1 MTRSTYLMELAARK
15 ILVLDGAMGTMIQR
29 LGLEKED
36 FPLSSLLEDS
46 DGQRYAQGCNDL
58 LSITRPEVIYDI
70 HQAYITAGA
79 DIIETNTFGA
89 NRFSLEEYGLA
100 EHVYDLNLASVEVA
114 RMAVEEAER
123 EDESRF
129 VFIAGVVGPTGK
141 SASFSPSVDDPA
153 QRDAD
158 FQAFTTMYREQITAL
173 LDARVDALL
182 IETVFDTLAAKAALT
197 AATQLFSERGESVP
211 LMVSATF
218 SDGSRRT
225 LSGQTLEAFI
235 LSLCAYPL
243 FSLGVNCSTGA
254 AQMVPLIRELAECS
268 PFLTSAHPNAGFPN
282 QEGLYE
288 QTPGEFTALLTPV
301 LQEGCLSIVGGCC
314 GTTPAHIKALS
325 MAAATYK
332 PHQSTKIPE
341 ALRLSGWEPL
351 VVPREHQF
359 ITIGERAN
367 VAGSRKFA
375 RLIKE
380 GLYDQALSVARSQV
394 EQGAQIIDICMD
406 DAMIDAPLAMVR
418 FLRLAAA
425 DPIIARVP
433 VMVDSSSWE
442 VVQAALM
449 ELQGRGIV
457 NSISLKEGEEA
468 FLQKAQT
475 VARMGAAIVVMLFDE
490 QGQADTFERKCAVAE
505 RSYRLLVDTGI
516 FKPESIVIDPN
527 ILSIATGIDEH
538 DFYARDFIRAVQWIK
553 ERFPLVKTSGGLSNL
568 SFSFR
573 GNNALREAIHAVFLN
588 LAVEAG
594 LDMAIVNPA
603 MSFVADD
610 IPPSARAIIREALL
624 VESGDGLAARN
635 ALIELALSGSLE
647 VLAADSL
654 AQNPLVDAW
663 RSLPV
668 RERLAQAILRGD
680 DSYLEQDL
688 QEARD
693 EDAVALIEGPLMGG
707 MSHVGVLFGEG
718 RLFLPQVVRSA
729 RIMKKAVDI
738 LQPRLELASTQ
749 VSRCAG
755 TIVLATVKG
764 DVHDIGKNIVSLVLR
779 CNNFKVVDL
788 GVMVPAET
796 IVQAVLDERADM
808 VGLSGLITPSLAEMA
823 NVCRLFQLKGINLP
837 VLIGGATTSEEHTAR
852 KLFPLY
858 PNRVIHTK
866 DASHTVSVALQLV
879 SSHKD
884 AFMRTTADRYLAL
897 ASRPMESPLGLL
909 DLKAARLRRFRK
921 EKPAPLPAAYGIHTL
936 ENPPFEELLALVN
949 WRMFAAAW
957 RVSPNSAEAGKLE
970 QDTRALLE
978 RTDIRAVFEDS
989 TRAVVGI
996 FPACSLLEDVKVFE
1010 PTGASVLETLHFLRM
1025 QQVETDQKA
1034 FSLAD
1039 FILEGNLAPTDTI
1052 GLFVATAGIGIAPLV
1067 QELKTSGDEYSSLL
1081 VAMLADRLAEALSGY
1096 LHAKMAGTWWGYG
1109 DTLSIRPAPG
1119 YPSAP
1124 DHAQKLKIFNLLQAT
1139 ERIGVVLTDHYAM
1152 DPAAS
1157 VCGYYFVGEG
1167 CRYFSVGSIGQDQLS
1182 AYARVT
1188 GIDEASLSGS
1198 LVVKP

>member
-15 ILVLDGAMGTMIQR
+15 ILVLDGAMGTMIQQ
-29 LGLEKED
+29 LGFGKED
-36 FPLSSLLEDS
+36 FSLDSLLEDC
-46 DGQRYAQGCNDL
+46 DGQRYAPGCNDL
-58 LSITRPEVIYDI
+58 LSITRPEAIYEI
-70 HQAYITAGA
+70 HQAYIAAGA

-123 EDESRF
+123 ADESRF

-153 QRDAD
+153 LRDAD
-158 FQAFTTMYREQITAL
+158 FHAFIAIYREQITAL
-173 LDARVDALL
+173 LDARVDVLL
-182 IETVFDTLAAKAALT
+182 IETVFDTLVAKAALS
-197 AATQLFSERGESVP
+197 AAVQLFSERGESVP

-235 LSLCAYPL
+235 ISLLGFPL

-254 AQMVPLIRELAECS
+254 AQMVPLIRELAEAS

-282 QEGLYE
+282 QEGIYE
-288 QTPGEFTALLTPV
+288 QTPEEFTALLAPV

-314 GTTPAHIKALS
+314 GTTPAHIEALAKV
-325 MAAATYK
+325 AAACK
-332 PHQSTKIPE
+332 PHQVPMIQK

-351 VVPREHQF
+351 VVSQEHQF

-380 GLYDQALSVARSQV
+380 GKYDQALSVARSQV

-406 DAMIDAPLAMVR
+406 DAMLDAPLAMVR

-425 DPIIARVP
+425 DPMIARVP

-442 VVQAALM
+442 VVQVALA

-457 NSISLKEGEEA
+457 NSISLKEGEEP
-468 FLQKAQT
+468 FLQKAQF
-475 VARMGAAIVVMLFDE
+475 VARMGAAVVVMLFDE
-490 QGQADTFERKCAVAE
+490 QGQADTFERKCTVAE
-505 RSYRLLVDTGI
+505 RSYRLLVDSGI
-516 FKPESIVIDPN
+516 FKPESIVFDPN

-538 DFYARDFIRAVQWIK
+538 DFYARDFIRAVRWIK
-553 ERFPLVKTSGGLSNL
+553 QQFPLVKTSGGLSNL

-610 IPPSARAIIREALL
+610 VPQDARAIIREALL
-624 VESGDGLAARN
+624 VEEGDGLAARN
-635 ALIELALSGSLE
+635 ALVELALSQ
-647 VLAADSL
+647 SL
-654 AQNPLVDAW
+654 AILGEESSSRNPLVDAW

-668 RERLAQAILRGD
+668 KERLAEAILRGD
-680 DSYLEQDL
+680 DSHLEQDL
-688 QEARD
+688 MAAGD

-707 MSHVGVLFGEG
+707 MSHVGELFGEG

-729 RIMKKAVDI
+729 RIMKKAVDF
-738 LQPRLELASTQ
+738 LQPRLELAATQ
-749 VSRCAG
+749 VSRSAG

-796 IVQAVLDERADM
+796 IAQAVLDEHADM
-808 VGLSGLITPSLAEMA
+808 VGLSGLITPSLVEMA
-823 NVCRLFQLKGINLP
+823 QVCRLFQQKGINIP
-837 VLIGGATTSEEHTAR
+837 VLIGGATTSEEHTAV

-858 PNRVIHTK
+858 ANGVIHTK
-866 DASHTVSVALQLV
+866 DASHTVMVALQLV
-879 SSHKD
+879 STQKTS
-884 AFMRTTADRYLAL
+884 FMESTAARYLAL
-897 ASRPMESPLGLL
+897 ASRPKDAAVGTL
-909 DLKAARLRRFRK
+909 DMQAARQRRYRK
-921 EKPAPLPAAYGIHTL
+921 EKPAPMPLSFGIHTI
-936 ENPPFEELLALVN
+936 EQPPLQELLKLVN

-957 RVSPNSAEAGKLE
+957 RVSPNSAEAMKLE
-970 QDTRALLE
+970 EDTRLLLE
-978 RTDIRAVFEDS
+978 RADVRSTFEAS
-989 TRAVVGI
+989 SRAVVGV
-996 FPACSLLEDVKVFE
+996 FPACSLFEEVKVFE
-1010 PTGASVLETLHFLRM
+1010 PTGRRILETLRFLRM
-1025 QQVETDQKA
+1025 QQVVSDQNA
-1034 FSLAD
+1034 LCLAD
-1039 FILEGNLAPTDTI
+1039 FIVAGNLTPTDAV
-1052 GLFVATAGIGIAPLV
+1052 GLFAATAGIGVAPLV
-1067 QELKTSGDEYSSLL
+1067 RELKNSGDEYGSLL

-1096 LHAKMAGTWWGYG
+1096 LHAKMASDWWGYG
-1109 DTLSIRPAPG
+1109 DTPSIRPAPG

-1124 DHAQKLKIFNLLQAT
+1124 DHAEKQKIFTLLQAT
-1139 ERIGVVLTDHYAM
+1139 ERTGMVLTDHYAM

-1167 CRYFSVGSIGQDQLS
+1167 CRYFSVGAIGQDQLS
-1182 AYARVT
+1182 AYAQAT
-1188 GIDEASLSGS
+1188 GRETSELSDALVIGS
-1198 LVVKP
+1198 